1 MTNKPL
7 VSVVTITRNRGPL
20 LKRCIGSVLSQTY
33 ENIEHIV
40 VDGASDDNT
49 DEVVASF
56 HDGRLKFIKLETNW
70 PVTPTMNYGIS
81 LAKGKYLTFL
91 DSDDEYCPEKIEKQV
106 ALIETLPEEYGM
118 VYCWMRYFD
127 TKTGKMYR
135 VHKPELRGMVRDDV
149 IEKPTT
155 SVTGLPSLLFR
166 KDAYLAFGGEKSSDE
181 IGADSDWEMCARF
194 CQTWKVDFVPEPLV
208 NVYVNHGFI
217 QQTNP
222 AYYSE
227 YWKRRIKLSQ
237 YMLNE
242 FKDNFKRCPRKQCAH
257 YIRMSVFAFRAREYK
272 DSIKYLLI
280 YLRILLFGK

>member
-1 MTNKPL
+1 MEKPL

-20 LKRCIGSVLSQTY
+20 LKRCISSVLSQTY

-56 HDGRLKFIKLETNW
+56 HDSRLHFIKLDTNW

-106 ALIETLPEEYGM
+106 ALIETLPEDYGM

-135 VHKPELRGMVRDDV
+135 IHKPELRGMIRDEV

-166 KDAYLAFGGEKSSDE
+166 KEAYLAFGGEKSSDE

-194 CQTWKVDFVPEPLV
+194 CQDWKVDFVPEVLV

-257 YIRMSVFAFRAREYK
+257 YIRMSVFAFRAHEYK
-272 DSIKYLLI
+272 DSIRYALI
-280 YLRILLFGK
+280 YLRILIFGK